1 MTLTTMLLAGGSSRR
16 MRVDKAT
23 LMIAGEPLWQR
34 QLRVLS
40 GLRPETL
47 WVSGQSGLRWCPIG
61 TEIVTDKM
69 PSRGPLSGVAE
80 GLCLLKTSHLLV
92 LAIDLPQMTSNHL
105 RILFGLAKPGKG
117 VIPLNGGG
125 LEPLCAVY
133 PAEAAAA
140 AGAASRLT
148 AALCSTAVARSADD
162 RLA

>member
-1 MTLTTMLLAGGSSRR
+1 MLLAGGSSRR

-92 LAIDLPQMTSNHL
+92 LAIDLPQMTTNHL
-105 RILFGLAKPGKG
+105 RKLFGLAKPGKG
-117 VIPLNGGG
+117 VIPL
-125 LEPLCAVY
+125 
-133 PAEAAAA
+133 
-140 AGAASRLT
+140 
-148 AALCSTAVARSADD
+148 AVALNLSVRFIRLRLPPLRAPLSTPAMCLFKVLRSYCCNKPEPAFM
-162 RLA
+162 R